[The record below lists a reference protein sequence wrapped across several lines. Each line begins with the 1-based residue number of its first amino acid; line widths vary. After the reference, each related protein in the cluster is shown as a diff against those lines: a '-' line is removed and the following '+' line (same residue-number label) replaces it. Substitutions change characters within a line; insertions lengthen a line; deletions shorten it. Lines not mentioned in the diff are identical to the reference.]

1 MRVYYI
7 FSIKKETYEMT
18 KKSPESLYKI
28 LESIKNL
35 NKEEASTGFKMFDH
49 ICSKIDKKNINKL
62 IKDINID
69 NLSYMSF
76 NYTHTINDFL
86 NNEIYKLELFNSYI
100 KISSNAMYPS
110 FFKSLIG
117 VPYLFVCD
125 FNNMDY
131 FFLRNVEINS
141 LAR

>member
-7 FSIKKETYEMT
+7 FTIKKETYETT
-18 KKSPESLYKI
+18 KKNPESLYKI

-35 NKEEASTGFKMFDH
+35 KKEDANIGFKMFDH
-49 ICSKIDKKNINKL
+49 MCSKVDKKNINKL
-62 IKDINID
+62 LRDTNLD
-69 NLSYMSF
+69 NLSYMTF

-86 NNEIYKLELFNSYI
+86 NNESTKLELYNSYI
-100 KISSNAMYPS
+100 KITSNAMYPS
-110 FFKSLIG
+110 FFRSLFS